1 MSVESFDNCGTQRV
15 LPIRIESVE
24 DPRLDRY
31 RQLKGS
37 RHTRR
42 QDHFICEGRLT
53 VQRLIESD
61 FEIESLLI
69 SDNCSANFRAQLLR
83 ADYSGTQTRI
93 FSVSA
98 VVGQSLVGFKFHRG
112 IMACGVRRR
121 FCHVSLDTSHRGS
134 NTIFVCCPHTTLTDN
149 LGSIIRNAAA
159 FGAAGVIVGRQ
170 SVDPFSR
177 RAIRV
182 SMGNCFRVPIYEP
195 MDLEAELQKLKRDDG
210 FEIIATSLAAD
221 AIDVGHYRPGRKT
234 VLLLGNEGTGLSE
247 SWTGLADQ
255 QIRIPMSNGVDS
267 LNVAT
272 SAAIFLHEFNKS
284 SPNAVDET

>member
-1 MSVESFDNCGTQRV
+1 MSVKSFDNCETQSV
-15 LPIRIESVE
+15 LPIRINSVD

-42 QDHFICEGRLT
+42 QGYFICEGRFT

-69 SDNCSANFRAQLLR
+69 SDDCSTDFRAQLLR

-93 FSVSA
+93 LSVNP

-121 FCHVSLDTSHRGS
+121 ICHVSLGAGNGRS
-134 NTIFVCCPHTTLTDN
+134 NTILVCCPHTTLTDN

-170 SVDPFSR
+170 SVDPFAR

-182 SMGNCFRVPIYEP
+182 SMGNCFRLPIYEP
-195 MDLEAELQKLKRDDG
+195 PDLEAELQKLKLDNG
-210 FEIIATSLAAD
+210 FRIVATSLAAD
-221 AIDVGHYRPGRKT
+221 AIDVRHFQLGRKT
-234 VLLLGNEGTGLSE
+234 VLLLGSEGTGLSE
-247 SWTGLADQ
+247 SWVGLADQ
-255 QIRIPMSNGVDS
+255 QIQIPMADGVDS

-272 SAAIFLHEFNKS
+272 SAAIFLYEFKRQL
-284 SPNAVDET
+284 